1 VVYLKVGEQV
11 LIDKRRDPQGN
22 FVVLTS
28 LSVWRSL
35 QDKIDP
41 ELDLEGVE
49 VVFSGEK
56 VFLKS
61 RSRGKLKSLVDKLR
75 SLGITVLGSF

>member
-1 VVYLKVGEQV
+1 MVYLKVGEQV